1 MSLSKL
7 VLRSMKKNMKHYY
20 LYFFALIF
28 SVTLYFSFVTLQNN
42 PNVLATVQES
52 GTATAGFEAATY
64 MLYFIILFF
73 VLYANH
79 LFMKRR
85 SKEIGLYQLI
95 GMTKGL
101 IVRLLAVE
109 SILLFV
115 GAVVLGMLAGFFS
128 SRLFAMILLRV
139 LEKEALVTMTF
150 STQAFQQSVVVF
162 AILLVIVLVQ
172 MAWMIHRV
180 SLLSLFTSAKQA
192 DERVKRFSPLQM
204 VIGFLGLVLIVY
216 GYYASTKLFDID
228 NSGNLFLNM
237 IIILASTIGGTFLV
251 FRFSVA
257 FIMNS
262 IRLKK
267 NGHLSV
273 HDVLALTPI
282 MHRMKSNAKSLTL
295 ITVLTGVSLGI
306 ATLAYISYYSSEAHA
321 YSSVPG
327 DYILLEDNDH
337 DFLKKLEE
345 NNIAY
350 NKIDYRLQGVTAA
363 VGQLIPEE
371 DQQEGNP
378 FYTMEGTIYTIP
390 LSDYQQ
396 RVPEA
401 SVSGNEAILTNYGG
415 YMEAMFKLEKD
426 RDIVVS
432 AGELEETF
440 HVVDIQKE
448 SIISGIV
455 TGGAGGP
462 IFVVADEVFE
472 KLATKSDLFQFH
484 QQTTIMLKSKSDIE
498 LAEKLYKQT
507 IGSDVISVRDSE
519 GRTIMK
525 FTQTSYEGERQ
536 ENIETLGITIFTTAF
551 LALAF
556 LMTTGSILYFK
567 QMSEAEEERAS
578 YTILRKIGFA
588 EKDIMKG
595 IYMKQAFNFG
605 VPLIIGLLHSYFAVK
620 SGWFFFGSELTTPLW
635 IAMSCYIALYAI
647 FAVLSIGYY
656 KKVIRESL

>member
-42 PNVLATVQES
+42 AEVLDTVDKS
-52 GTATAGFEAATY
+52 GTAKAGFTAATY
-64 MLYFIILFF
+64 MLYFIVLFF

-115 GAVVLGMLAGFFS
+115 GAIVLGMLAGFFS

-150 STQAFQQSVVVF
+150 STEALQQSIVVF

-172 MAWMIHRV
+172 MAWMIYRV
-180 SLLSLFTSAKQA
+180 SLLSLFSASKQA
-192 DERVKRFSPLQM
+192 DERVKRFNPLQM
-204 VIGFLGLVLIVY
+204 VIGFLGLVFIAY
-216 GYYASTKLFDID
+216 GYYASTKLFDI
-228 NSGNLFLNM
+228 NSQGNLTLNM
-237 IIILASTIGGTFLV
+237 IIILATTIGGTFLV

-262 IRLKK
+262 IRLKR
-267 NGHLSV
+267 NGHLTAR
-273 HDVLALTPI
+273 DVLALTPI
-282 MHRMKSNAKSLTL
+282 MHRMKANAKSLTL
-295 ITVLTGVSLGI
+295 ITVLTGVSLGVT
-306 ATLAYISYYSSEAHA
+306 TLAYISYYSSESSA
-321 YSSVPG
+321 YSRVPG
-327 DYILLEDNDH
+327 DYVLLEDKGQE
-337 DFLKKLEE
+337 FLKKLED
-345 NNIAY
+345 NNIAFD
-350 NKIDYRLQGVTAA
+350 KSDFRLQSVSASFT
-363 VGQLIPEE
+363 QLLSES
-371 DQQEGNP
+371 QQNKDNPLFGLEGI
-378 FYTMEGTIYTIP
+378 IYTIP

-396 RVPEA
+396 IVPEA
-401 SVSGNEAILTNYGG
+401 AVSDNDVILTNYGG
-415 YMEAMFKLEKD
+415 YMAEMFPLEKD
-426 RDIVVS
+426 RDVVVTTEGS
-432 AGELEETF
+432 EEATKEETL
-440 HVVDIQKE
+440 HVKDVRHE
-448 SIISGIV
+448 SIISGTV
-455 TGGAGGP
+455 TSGPGGP
-462 IFVVADEVFE
+462 IFVVPDALFE
-472 KLATKSDLFQFH
+472 KLATHSSTSEWHKQTSIKIKNKSDLAH
-484 QQTTIMLKSKSDIE
+484 
-498 LAEKLYKQT
+498 AEKLYIQ
-507 IGSDVISVRDSE
+507 INEENYSNDI
-519 GRTIMK
+519 
-525 FTQTSYEGERQ
+525 QSYEEARKG
-536 ENIETLGITIFTTAF
+536 NIETLGITIFTAAF
-551 LALAF
+551 LGLAF

-567 QMSEAEEERAS
+567 QMSEAEEERGS

-620 SGWFFFGSELTTPLW
+620 SGWFLFGSELTAPLW

-647 FAVLSIGYY
+647 FAVLSVGYY

>member
-150 STQAFQQSVVVF
+150 STQAFQQSVAVF

-172 MAWMIHRV
+172 MAWLIHRV
-180 SLLSLFTSAKQA
+180 SLLSLFTAAKQA

-262 IRLKK
+262 VRLKK

-327 DYILLEDNDH
+327 DYILLEDNDQ

-378 FYTMEGTIYTIP
+378 FYNMEGTIYTIP

-396 RVPEA
+396 IDPEA

-455 TGGAGGP
+455 TGGPGGP
-462 IFVVADEVFE
+462 IFVVSDEVFE

-484 QQTTIMLKSKSDIE
+484 KQTTIMLKSKSDIE

-519 GRTIMK
+519 GRTTMK

-588 EKDIMKG
+588 EKDIMRG

-620 SGWFFFGSELTTPLW
+620 SGWFFFGTELTTPLW
-635 IAMSCYIALYAI
+635 IAMGCYIALYAI

>member
-42 PNVLATVQES
+42 AEVLATVEKS
-52 GTATAGFEAATY
+52 GTATAGFKAATY
-64 MLYFIILFF
+64 MLYFIVLFF

-115 GAVVLGMLAGFFS
+115 GAVVLGILAGFFS
-128 SRLFAMILLRV
+128 SRLFAMVLLRV

-150 STQAFQQSVVVF
+150 STEALQQSISVF

-172 MAWMIHRV
+172 MALMIYRV
-180 SLLSLFTSAKQA
+180 SLLSLFSASKQA

-204 VIGFLGLVLIVY
+204 VIGFLGLVLIAY
-216 GYYASTKLFDID
+216 GYYASTKLFDI
-228 NSGNLFLNM
+228 NSQGNLTLNM
-237 IIILASTIGGTFLV
+237 IIILATTIGGTFLV

-267 NGHLSV
+267 NGHLTV
-273 HDVLALTPI
+273 RDVLALTPI
-282 MHRMKSNAKSLTL
+282 MHRMKGNAKSLTL
-295 ITVLTGVSLGI
+295 ITVLTGVSLGVT
-306 ATLAYISYYSSEAHA
+306 TLAYISYYSSESSA
-321 YSSVPG
+321 YSRVPG
-327 DYILLEDNDH
+327 DYVLLEDKDQE
-337 DFLKKLEE
+337 FLKKLED
-345 NNIAY
+345 NNIAFDK
-350 NKIDYRLQGVTAA
+350 NDFRLQSVSASFS
-363 VGQLIPEE
+363 QLLSKE
-371 DQQEGNP
+371 QQNKDNPLFGLEGI
-378 FYTMEGTIYTIP
+378 IYTIP

-396 RVPEA
+396 IVPEA
-401 SVSGNEAILTNYGG
+401 SVSDNDVILTNYGG
-415 YMEAMFKLEKD
+415 YMAEMFPLEKD
-426 RDIVVS
+426 RDVVVTP
-432 AGELEETF
+432 GGPEVTKEETL
-440 HVVDIQKE
+440 HVKDVQHE
-448 SIISGIV
+448 SIISGTV
-455 TGGAGGP
+455 TSGPGGP
-462 IFVVADEVFE
+462 IFVVSDALFE
-472 KLATKSDLFQFH
+472 KLATYSSASEWHKQTSINLKNKS
-484 QQTTIMLKSKSDIE
+484 E
-498 LAEKLYKQT
+498 LALAERLYMQS
-507 IGSDVISVRDSE
+507 IYSNL
-519 GRTIMK
+519 
-525 FTQTSYEGERQ
+525 QSYEEERKG
-536 ENIETLGITIFTTAF
+536 NIESLGITIFTAAF
-551 LALAF
+551 LGLAF

-567 QMSEAEEERAS
+567 QMSEAEEERGS

-620 SGWFFFGSELTTPLW
+620 SGWFLFGSELTAPLW
-635 IAMSCYIALYAI
+635 IAMSCYIALYAT
-647 FAVLSIGYY
+647 FAILSVGYY

>member
-42 PNVLATVQES
+42 AEVLATVEKS
-52 GTATAGFEAATY
+52 GTATAGFKAATY
-64 MLYFIILFF
+64 MLYFIVLFF

-115 GAVVLGMLAGFFS
+115 GAVILGMLAGFFS

-150 STQAFQQSVVVF
+150 STEALQKSIVVF
-162 AILLVIVLVQ
+162 AILLVIVLMQ
-172 MAWMIHRV
+172 MALMIYRV
-180 SLLSLFTSAKQA
+180 SLLSLFSASKQA

-204 VIGFLGLVLIVY
+204 VIGFLGLVLIAY
-216 GYYASTKLFDID
+216 GYYASTKLFDI
-228 NSGNLFLNM
+228 NSTGDLALNM
-237 IIILASTIGGTFLV
+237 TIILATTIGGTFLV

-267 NGHLSV
+267 NGHLTV
-273 HDVLALTPI
+273 RDVLALTPI

-295 ITVLTGVSLGI
+295 ITVLTGVSLGVT
-306 ATLAYISYYSSEAHA
+306 TLAYISYYSSEASA
-321 YSSVPG
+321 YSRVPG
-327 DYILLEDNDH
+327 DYVLLEDRGKE
-337 DFLKKLEE
+337 FLKKLED
-345 NNIAY
+345 NHIAFD
-350 NKIDYRLQGVTAA
+350 KIDYRLQSVSASFSQLLSKEQQNKDNPLDGV
-363 VGQLIPEE
+363 
-371 DQQEGNP
+371 EGL
-378 FYTMEGTIYTIP
+378 IYTIP

-396 RVPEA
+396 IVPEA
-401 SVSGNEAILTNYGG
+401 SVSDNDVILTNYGG
-415 YMEAMFKLEKD
+415 YMAEMFPLEKD
-426 RDIVVS
+426 REVVVTP
-432 AGELEETF
+432 GGPEVTKEETL
-440 HVVDIQKE
+440 HVKDVQHE
-448 SIISGIV
+448 SIISGTV
-455 TGGAGGP
+455 TSGPGGP
-462 IFVVADEVFE
+462 IFVVSDALFE
-472 KLATKSDLFQFH
+472 KLATYSSASEWHKQTSINLKNKSDLAQ
-484 QQTTIMLKSKSDIE
+484 
-498 LAEKLYKQT
+498 AEKLYIQLNEENYSND
-507 IGSDVISVRDSE
+507 I
-519 GRTIMK
+519 
-525 FTQTSYEGERQ
+525 QSYEEARKG
-536 ENIETLGITIFTTAF
+536 NIETLGITIFTAAF
-551 LALAF
+551 LGLAF
-556 LMTTGSILYFK
+556 LVTTGSILYFK
-567 QMSEAEEERAS
+567 QMSEAEEERGS

-620 SGWFFFGSELTTPLW
+620 SGWFLFGSELTEPLW

-647 FAVLSIGYY
+647 FAVLSVGYY

>member
-42 PNVLATVQES
+42 PEVLATVQES

-85 SKEIGLYQLI
+85 SKEVGLYQLI

-128 SRLFAMILLRV
+128 SRLFAMILLRI
-139 LEKEALVTMTF
+139 LEKETFVAMTF
-150 STQAFQQSVVVF
+150 STEALQQSIVVF

-172 MAWMIHRV
+172 MAWMIYRV
-180 SLLSLFTSAKQA
+180 SLLSLFSAAKQA

-204 VIGFLGLVLIVY
+204 VIGFLGLVLILY

-321 YSSVPG
+321 HSSVPG
-327 DYILLEDNDH
+327 DYILLEDNDQ

-378 FYTMEGTIYTIP
+378 FYSMEGTIYTIP

-462 IFVVADEVFE
+462 IFVVSDEAFE
-472 KLATKSDLFQFH
+472 KLSTKSDLFQFH
-484 QQTTIMLKSKSDIE
+484 KQTTIMLKSKSDID

-507 IGSDVISVRDSE
+507 IGSGVISVRDSA
-519 GRTIMK
+519 GRTMK

-588 EKDIMKG
+588 EKDIMRG

-620 SGWFFFGSELTTPLW
+620 SGWFFFGTELTTPLW
-635 IAMSCYIALYAI
+635 IAMGCYIALYAI

>member
-1 MSLSKL
+1 
-7 VLRSMKKNMKHYY
+7 MKKNMKHYY

-42 PNVLATVQES
+42 AEVLATVEKS
-52 GTATAGFEAATY
+52 GTATAGFKAATY
-64 MLYFIILFF
+64 MLYFIVLFF

-115 GAVVLGMLAGFFS
+115 GAVILGMLAGFFS

-150 STQAFQQSVVVF
+150 STEALQQSIVVF

-172 MAWMIHRV
+172 MALMIYRV
-180 SLLSLFTSAKQA
+180 SLLSLFSASKQA

-204 VIGFLGLVLIVY
+204 VIGFLGLVLIAY
-216 GYYASTKLFDID
+216 GYYASTKLFDI
-228 NSGNLFLNM
+228 NSSGDLVLNM
-237 IIILASTIGGTFLV
+237 TIILATTIGGTFLV

-267 NGHLSV
+267 NGHLTAR
-273 HDVLALTPI
+273 DVLALTPI

-295 ITVLTGVSLGI
+295 ITILTGVSLGVT
-306 ATLAYISYYSSEAHA
+306 TLAYISYYSSESSA
-321 YSSVPG
+321 YSRVPG
-327 DYILLEDNDH
+327 DYVLLEDRDQE
-337 DFLKKLEE
+337 FLKMLED
-345 NNIAY
+345 NNIAFD
-350 NKIDYRLQGVTAA
+350 KSDFRLQSVSASFSQLLSKEQQNKDNPLDGV
-363 VGQLIPEE
+363 
-371 DQQEGNP
+371 EGL
-378 FYTMEGTIYTIP
+378 IYTIP

-396 RVPEA
+396 IVPEA
-401 SVSGNEAILTNYGG
+401 SVSDNDVIVTNYGG
-415 YMEAMFKLEKD
+415 YMAEMFPLEKD
-426 RDIVVS
+426 HDVVVTP
-432 AGELEETF
+432 GGPELTKEETL
-440 HVVDIQKE
+440 HVKDVQHE
-448 SIISGIV
+448 SIISGTV
-455 TGGAGGP
+455 TSGPGGP
-462 IFVVADEVFE
+462 IFVVSDALFE
-472 KLATKSDLFQFH
+472 KLATYSSASEWHKQTSIKIKNKSDLAQ
-484 QQTTIMLKSKSDIE
+484 
-498 LAEKLYKQT
+498 AEKLYSQLNEENYSNF
-507 IGSDVISVRDSE
+507 I
-519 GRTIMK
+519 
-525 FTQTSYEGERQ
+525 QSYEEARKG
-536 ENIETLGITIFTTAF
+536 NIETLGITIFTAAF
-551 LALAF
+551 LGLAF

-567 QMSEAEEERAS
+567 QMSEAEEERGS

-595 IYMKQAFNFG
+595 IYMKQTFNFG

-620 SGWFFFGSELTTPLW
+620 SGWFLFGSELTAPLW
-635 IAMSCYIALYAI
+635 IAMCCYIALYAI
-647 FAVLSIGYY
+647 FAVLSVGYY

>member
-42 PNVLATVQES
+42 PEVLATVQES

-85 SKEIGLYQLI
+85 SKEVGLYQLI

-128 SRLFAMILLRV
+128 SRLFAMILLRI
-139 LEKEALVTMTF
+139 LEKETFVAMTF
-150 STQAFQQSVVVF
+150 STEAIQQSIVVF

-172 MAWMIHRV
+172 MAWMIYRV
-180 SLLSLFTSAKQA
+180 SLLSLFSAAKQA

-204 VIGFLGLVLIVY
+204 VIGFLGLVLILY
-216 GYYASTKLFDID
+216 GYYASTKLFDI
-228 NSGNLFLNM
+228 NSNGNLTLNM
-237 IIILASTIGGTFLV
+237 VIILATTIGGTFLV

-321 YSSVPG
+321 HSSVPG
-327 DYILLEDNDH
+327 DYILLEDNDQ
-337 DFLKKLEE
+337 DFLKKLKE

-378 FYTMEGTIYTIP
+378 FYSMEGTIYTIP

-396 RVPEA
+396 RVPDA

-462 IFVVADEVFE
+462 IFVVSDEAFE
-472 KLATKSDLFQFH
+472 KLSTKSDLFQFH
-484 QQTTIMLKSKSDIE
+484 KQTTIMLKSKSDID

-507 IGSDVISVRDSE
+507 IGSGVISVRDSE
-519 GRTIMK
+519 GRTMK

-567 QMSEAEEERAS
+567 QMSEAEEERSS

-588 EKDIMKG
+588 EKDIMRG

-620 SGWFFFGSELTTPLW
+620 SGWFFFGTELTTPLW
-635 IAMSCYIALYAI
+635 IAMGCYIALYAI

>member
-42 PNVLATVQES
+42 AEVLATVEKS
-52 GTATAGFEAATY
+52 GTATAGFKAATY
-64 MLYFIILFF
+64 MLYFIVLFF

-115 GAVVLGMLAGFFS
+115 GAVILGMLAGFFS

-150 STQAFQQSVVVF
+150 STEALQKSIVVF
-162 AILLVIVLVQ
+162 AILLVIVLMQ
-172 MAWMIHRV
+172 MALMIYRV
-180 SLLSLFTSAKQA
+180 SLLSLFSASKQA

-204 VIGFLGLVLIVY
+204 VIGFLGLVLIAY
-216 GYYASTKLFDID
+216 GYYASTKLFDI
-228 NSGNLFLNM
+228 NSNGDLVLNM
-237 IIILASTIGGTFLV
+237 TIILATTIGGTFLV

-267 NGHLSV
+267 NGHLTAR
-273 HDVLALTPI
+273 DVLALTPI

-295 ITVLTGVSLGI
+295 ITVLTGVSLGVT
-306 ATLAYISYYSSEAHA
+306 TLAYISYYSSEASA
-321 YSSVPG
+321 YSRVPG
-327 DYILLEDNDH
+327 DYVLLEDMGQE
-337 DFLKKLEE
+337 FLKKLED
-345 NNIAY
+345 NHIAFD
-350 NKIDYRLQGVTAA
+350 KIDYRLQSVSASFS
-363 VGQLIPEE
+363 QLLSKE
-371 DQQEGNP
+371 QQNKDNPLDGAEGI
-378 FYTMEGTIYTIP
+378 IYTIP

-396 RVPEA
+396 IVPEA
-401 SVSGNEAILTNYGG
+401 SVSDNDVILTNYGG
-415 YMEAMFKLEKD
+415 YMAEMFPLEKD
-426 RDIVVS
+426 RDVVVTP
-432 AGELEETF
+432 GGPEVTKEETL
-440 HVVDIQKE
+440 HVKDVQHE
-448 SIISGIV
+448 SIISGTV
-455 TGGAGGP
+455 TSGPGGP
-462 IFVVADEVFE
+462 IFVVPDSLFE
-472 KLATKSDLFQFH
+472 KLAVHDVPDMWQNQTTINLKNKSDLA
-484 QQTTIMLKSKSDIE
+484 
-498 LAEKLYKQT
+498 LAEKLYMQ
-507 IGSDVISVRDSE
+507 SDGENFI
-519 GRTIMK
+519 
-525 FTQTSYEGERQ
+525 QSYEAARKG
-536 ENIETLGITIFTTAF
+536 NIEKLGITIFTAAF
-551 LALAF
+551 LGLAF
-556 LMTTGSILYFK
+556 LVTTGSILYFK
-567 QMSEAEEERAS
+567 QMSEAEEERGS

-620 SGWFFFGSELTTPLW
+620 SGWFLFGSELTAPLW

-647 FAVLSIGYY
+647 FAVLAVGYY

>member
-42 PNVLATVQES
+42 AEVLATVEES
-52 GTATAGFEAATY
+52 GTATAGFAAATY
-64 MLYFIILFF
+64 MLYFIVLFF

-115 GAVVLGMLAGFFS
+115 GAVVIGMLVGFFS

-139 LEKEALVTMTF
+139 LEKETLVTMTF
-150 STQAFQQSVVVF
+150 STEALQKSIVVF

-172 MAWMIHRV
+172 MAWMIYRV
-180 SLLSLFTSAKQA
+180 SLLSLFSASKQA

-204 VIGFLGLVLIVY
+204 VIGFLGLVFIVY
-216 GYYASTKLFDID
+216 GYYASTKLFDI
-228 NSGNLFLNM
+228 NSQGNLTLNM
-237 IIILASTIGGTFLV
+237 IIILATTIGGTFLV

-267 NGHLSV
+267 NGHLTV
-273 HDVLALTPI
+273 RDVLALTPI
-282 MHRMKSNAKSLTL
+282 MHRMKGNAKSLTL
-295 ITVLTGVSLGI
+295 ITVLTGVSLGVT
-306 ATLAYISYYSSEAHA
+306 TLAYISYYSSASSS
-321 YSSVPG
+321 YSQVPG
-327 DYILLEDNDH
+327 DYVLLEDKGQE
-337 DFLKKLEE
+337 FLKKLEE
-345 NNIAY
+345 NNIAFD
-350 NKIDYRLQGVTAA
+350 KRDYRLQSVSASFT
-363 VGQLIPEE
+363 QLLSESQQNE
-371 DQQEGNP
+371 DNP
-378 FYTMEGTIYTIP
+378 LFGLKGIIYTIP

-396 RVPEA
+396 IVPEA
-401 SVSGNEAILTNYGG
+401 AVSDNDVILTNYGG
-415 YMEAMFKLEKD
+415 YMAEMFPLEKD
-426 RDIVVS
+426 RDVVVT
-432 AGELEETF
+432 AGGSERATKEETL
-440 HVVDIQKE
+440 HVKDVRHE
-448 SIISGIV
+448 SIISGTV
-455 TGGAGGP
+455 TSGPGGP
-462 IFVVADEVFE
+462 IFVVSDALFE
-472 KLATKSDLFQFH
+472 KLAAYDVPDMWNK
-484 QQTTIMLKSKSDIE
+484 QTTINLKNKNDFV
-498 LAEKLYKQT
+498 LAEKLYMQSNGENF
-507 IGSDVISVRDSE
+507 I
-519 GRTIMK
+519 
-525 FTQTSYEGERQ
+525 QSYEEERKG
-536 ENIETLGITIFTTAF
+536 NIETLGITIFTAAF
-551 LALAF
+551 LGLAF

-567 QMSEAEEERAS
+567 QMSEAEEERGS

-620 SGWFFFGSELTTPLW
+620 SGWFLFGSELTAPLW

-647 FAVLSIGYY
+647 FAILSVGYY

>member
-28 SVTLYFSFVTLQNN
+28 SVTLFFSFVTLQNN
-42 PNVLATVQES
+42 ADVLETVSKS
-52 GTATAGFEAATY
+52 GTATAGFGAATY
-64 MLYFIILFF
+64 ILYFIVLFF

-85 SKEIGLYQLI
+85 SKEVGLYQLI

-101 IVRLLAVE
+101 IVRLLAIE

-115 GAVVLGMLAGFFS
+115 GAVILGMLAGFFS

-150 STQAFQQSVVVF
+150 SMEALQKSIIVF
-162 AILLVIVLVQ
+162 VILLVIVLVQ

-180 SLLSLFTSAKQA
+180 SLLSLFSAAKQA

-204 VIGFLGLVLIVY
+204 AIGFIGLVLIVY
-216 GYYASTKLFDID
+216 GYYASTKLFDIE
-228 NSGNLFLNM
+228 SAGNLFVNM
-237 IIILASTIGGTFLV
+237 MIILATTIGGTFIV

-267 NGHLSV
+267 NGHLTV
-273 HDVLALTPI
+273 RDVLALTPI

-306 ATLAYISYYSSEAHA
+306 TTLSYIGYYSSE
-321 YSSVPG
+321 SSAFSQVPG
-327 DYILLEDNDH
+327 DYILLEDNGQE
-337 DFLKKLEE
+337 FLKKLEDE
-345 NNIAY
+345 NIAFD
-350 NKIDYRLQGVTAA
+350 KIDYRLQGVISS
-363 VGQLIPEE
+363 VGQLLSEE
-371 DQQEGNP
+371 EQREGNP
-378 FYTMEGTIYTIP
+378 FYNMEGTIYTVP

-396 RVPEA
+396 INPDA
-401 SVSGNEAILTNYGG
+401 SISGNEVILTNYGG
-415 YMEAMFKLEKD
+415 YMAAMFKLEKD
-426 RDIVVS
+426 RNIVVS
-432 AGELEETF
+432 AGELKETF
-440 HVVDIQKE
+440 HVVDIQDN

-455 TGGAGGP
+455 TAGGGGP
-462 IFVVADEVFE
+462 IFVVTDEMFE
-472 KLATKSDLFQFH
+472 KLAVQSELFPWHKQA
-484 QQTTIMLKSKSDIE
+484 TINLKSKEDIAQAEE
-498 LAEKLYKQT
+498 LYIQT
-507 IGSDVISVRDSE
+507 GAGVISALDSNGQSKQFIQSSFE
-519 GRTIMK
+519 
-525 FTQTSYEGERQ
+525 SERK
-536 ENIETLGITIFTTAF
+536 EYIEDLGITIFTTAF
-551 LALAF
+551 LGLAF

-567 QMSEAEEERAS
+567 QMSEAEEERGS

-588 EKDIMKG
+588 ERDILKG

-605 VPLIIGLLHSYFAVK
+605 VPLVIGLLHSYFAVK
-620 SGWFFFGSELTTPLW
+620 SGWFLFGSELTTPLW

-647 FAVLSIGYY
+647 FAFLSVGYY